1 MTSNFDQVQTI
12 YKISQVLSSAFQE
25 VNNLC
30 AHFLANEHVAS
41 TNVLEK
47 KNNKPQ
53 K

>member
-1 MTSNFDQVQTI
+1 MANNLDQVKTI

-30 AHFLANEHVAS
+30 AHFLANEKIES
-41 TNVLEK
+41 TNLVEK
-47 KNNKPQ
+47 NINKPQ